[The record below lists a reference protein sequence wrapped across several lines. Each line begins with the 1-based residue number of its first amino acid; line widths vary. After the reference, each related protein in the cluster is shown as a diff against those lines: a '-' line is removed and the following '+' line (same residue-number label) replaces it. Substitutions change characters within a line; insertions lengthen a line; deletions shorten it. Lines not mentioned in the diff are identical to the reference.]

1 MDEELLK
8 EIVNQAV
15 QKAALEA
22 LSDEL
27 DDDFSL
33 YPASPP
39 IFEALHQRFSPLDV
53 LCRL

>member
-15 QKAALEA
+15 QKAA